1 MRRSTSPALVG
12 TVTVA
17 LSLAMAACS
26 AGSGST
32 PGSSTGTPNGSE
44 AGPSSQALAVGLV
57 LEPTSLDFTKADG
70 AAIAQAMLTNVYE
83 GLVKIDQDG
92 KIVPALA
99 TAWTLSPDRTTYT
112 FDLTDK
118 AKFTNGA
125 PFTAQDAVFSI
136 ERVKTAWTPSVAKAM
151 NVVTSAKALSPTKL
165 EVKLAKP
172 SNDWLYRMTT
182 RIGAMFSTTGVADLA
197 TKPVGTGPYTLKDWK
212 RGDSLT
218 LTRNENYWGAKPHFQ
233 TATLKYI
240 KDANA
245 LNNALLSGTINV
257 IGVVTAPEALGQFT
271 GNEKYQVIEG
281 TTNGEVV
288 LAMNNARPPFNDKRV
303 RQAARHAIDHAAL
316 LKTCWGDKGTLIGSM
331 VPPTDPWYE
340 DLTGVAPYDAEQAK
354 SLLTQA
360 GQPNPVVRLRVPVVP
375 YATSCGQVV
384 KSQLEA
390 VGFKVTMDQL
400 EFPKWL
406 SDVFKNSDYEL
417 SIVAHVEGHD
427 LRNVFGNPDYYIHY
441 KNPALDAVLAAADS
455 GPEDQQTAK
464 MKEAARMISEDAA
477 SDWLFLLPNLMV
489 AEKDITGLPTNAVGD
504 ALNLTN
510 IGRS

>member
-1 MRRSTSPALVG
+1 MRRSTSSVLAG

-17 LSLAMAACS
+17 ISLALAACS

-32 PGSSTGTPNGSE
+32 PSSASSGASG
-44 AGPSSQALAVGLV
+44 AGAQGLAVGLV

-70 AAIAQAMLTNVYE
+70 AAISQAMLTNVYE
-83 GLVKIDQDG
+83 GLVKTDQQG

-99 TAWTLSPDRTTYT
+99 TSWEVSPDRTTYT
-112 FDLTDK
+112 FELTDS
-118 AKFTNGA
+118 AKFTNGQ
-125 PFTAQDAVFSI
+125 PFTADDAVFSI
-136 ERVKTAWTPSVAKAM
+136 NRVKTEWTPSVAKAM
-151 NVVTSAKALSPTKL
+151 QVVASAKALSPTRL
-165 EVKLAKP
+165 EVKLSKP

-182 RIGAMFSTTGVADLA
+182 RIGAMFSRTGVANLA
-197 TKPVGTGPYTLKDWK
+197 TTPVGTGPYTLKEWK

-218 LTRNENYWGAKPHFQ
+218 LTRNENYWGAKPYFQ
-233 TATLKYI
+233 NVTLKYI

-257 IGVVTAPEALGQFT
+257 IGVVTAPEALGQFS

-288 LAMNNARPPFNDKRV
+288 LSMNNARAPFNNPLV

-316 LKTCWGDKGTLIGSM
+316 VKTCWGGKGTLIGSM

-340 DLTGVAPYDAEQAK
+340 DLTGVAPYDVAKAKALLSQAK
-354 SLLTQA
+354 L
-360 GQPNPVVRLRVPVVP
+360 PNPAVRLRVPVVP

-384 KSQLEA
+384 KSQLEGA
-390 VGFKVTMDQL
+390 GFTVTMDQL
-400 EFPKWL
+400 EFPTWL
-406 SDVFKNSDYEL
+406 SDVFKNGDYEM
-417 SIVAHVEGHD
+417 SIVAHVEGRD

-441 KNPALDAVLAAADS
+441 TNPALQAVLAAADS
-455 GPEDQQTAK
+455 GPEDQQVAK
-464 MKEAARMISEDAA
+464 MREAARLISQDAA

-489 AEKDITGLPTNAVGD
+489 AEKNITGLPTNAVTD
-504 ALNLTN
+504 ALDLTR

>member
-1 MRRSTSPALVG
+1 MRRFLTSSLAG
-12 TVTVA
+12 AATVA
-17 LSLAMAACS
+17 VTLAMAACS

-32 PGSSTGTPNGSE
+32 PAGSGS
-44 AGPSSQALAVGLV
+44 GGSGGSNSDALAVGLV

-70 AAIAQAMLTNVYE
+70 AAIAQVMLTNVYE
-83 GLVKIDQDG
+83 GLVKIDQEG

-99 TAWTLSPDRTTYT
+99 TKWTLSPDRTTYT

-125 PFTAQDAVFSI
+125 QFTADDAVFSI
-136 ERVKTAWTPSVAKAM
+136 NRVKSDWTPSVKKAM
-151 NVVTSAKALSPTKL
+151 DVVASAKAISPTQL
-165 EVKLAKP
+165 EVKLTKP

-182 RIGAMFSTTGVADLA
+182 RIGAMFSKTGVDALA
-197 TKPVGTGPYTLKDWK
+197 TKPVGTGPYTLKEWK
-212 RGDSLT
+212 RGDSIT
-218 LTRNENYWGAKPHFQ
+218 LTRNDDYWGSKPHFQ
-233 TATLKYI
+233 TVTLKYI
-240 KDANA
+240 KDPNA

-271 GNEKYQVIEG
+271 GNDKFQIIEG

-288 LAMNNARPPFNDKRV
+288 LSMNNAKAPFNNVAV

-316 LKTCWGDKGTLIGSM
+316 VKTCWGGKGKLIGSM

-340 DLTGVAPYDAEQAK
+340 DLTGIAPYDVAKAK
-354 SLLTQA
+354 SLLAKA
-360 GQPNPVVRLRVPVVP
+360 GTPAPAVRLRVPVVP

-384 KSQLEA
+384 KSQLETA
-390 VGFKVTMDQL
+390 GFKVTMDQL

-406 SDVFKNSDYEL
+406 SDVFKNGDYEM

-441 KNPALDAVLAAADS
+441 KNPALDKILADADA
-455 GPEDQQTAK
+455 GPEDQQVAK
-464 MKEAARMISEDAA
+464 MREAARLISTDAA

-489 AEKDITGLPTNAVGD
+489 AEKNITGLPTNAITD
-504 ALNLTN
+504 ALDLSS